1 MIKFISYTG
10 KYPNLCSGVLTVDI
24 DGKTVKFGHN
34 SLDYDYKSSKYNDD
48 SYDKFWSSGGC
59 CGFRNDYSE
68 SYVERSEWRF
78 SYDADKVIPDWI
90 DKEELLKVFSENVE
104 FGCCGGCL

>member
-10 KYPNLCSGVLTVDI
+10 EYPNLCNGVLTVEI
-24 DGKTVKFGHN
+24 DGKIIQFGWEYSVKE
-34 SLDYDYKSSKYNDD
+34 LKQEDRYDS
-48 SYDKFWSSGGC
+48 FWTSGGC

-68 SYVERSEWRF
+68 SYIERNKWGF

-90 DKEELLKVFSENVE
+90 DKEELLKVFNENVE